1 MKSLNVGFIQL
12 LEPRPVG
19 GYLQNGNDALL
30 ADSDRNIL
38 MQFFEEGNSKKQ
50 FRDYPIIYYVA
61 HAESPEQ
68 AGCMMGGLFHFHID
82 SKGNVNPCV
91 FLPVSFGNI
100 MEESFEAIFARMR
113 EAVPR
118 PLHVKCPSL
127 LLEGVIRRELEKT
140 NSMPVPYESIKA
152 EWDMMYRESKN

>member
-1 MKSLNVGFIQL
+1 M

-19 GYLQNGNDALL
+19 GYLQNGKEALL
-30 ADSDRNIL
+30 TDSDREIL
-38 MQFFEEGNSKKQ
+38 MQFFAKGNSKRQ
-50 FRDYPIIYYVA
+50 FKDYPIIYSVA

-113 EAVPR
+113 KAVQW
-118 PLHVKCPSL
+118 PLRIKCPSL
-127 LLEGVIRRELEKT
+127 QLEGVMRRELAQK
-140 NSMPVPYESIKA
+140 NGMPIPYESIKA
-152 EWDMMYRESKN
+152 EWHDTLRTR